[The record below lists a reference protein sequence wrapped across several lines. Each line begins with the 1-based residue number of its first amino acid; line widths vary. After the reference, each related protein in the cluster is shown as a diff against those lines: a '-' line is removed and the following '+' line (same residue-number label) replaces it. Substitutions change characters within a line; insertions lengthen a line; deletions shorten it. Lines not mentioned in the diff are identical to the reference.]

1 MSTSASKYKKKVQ
14 DELKDRE
21 RRLILKHKF
30 ETRITSV
37 KQGKQ
42 AFATGDFVT
51 AIRRYTEYLETIAE
65 VNKLTGIYDVKPEH
79 FHKTKDVTELM
90 MLSHLYYELAKV
102 YDATG
107 KFQED
112 VGKCLD
118 QFVAFSVN
126 QPFQVVNSEMARK
139 HLNKFKFKN
148 HAVFQTA
155 YQQIFVKSRKCYVAT
170 MCYGDTHPTTEHLR
184 LFKGWLLTVPGG
196 QTFVSSYYR
205 ISQPAVEWLGH
216 HPRAAIVFNLVMR
229 PILQWFS
236 SGPVRRILGR

>member
-1 MSTSASKYKKKVQ
+1 MPSTTYKKKVQ
-14 DELKDRE
+14 NELKDRE
-21 RRLILKHKF
+21 RRLILKHKY

-42 AFATGDFVT
+42 AFAAGDFVT

-65 VNKLTGIYDVKPEH
+65 VNKLAGIYDVKPEH
-79 FHKTKDVTELM
+79 FNKTKDLTELM

-112 VGKCLD
+112 VVKCLD
-118 QFVAFSVN
+118 QFVLFSAN
-126 QPFQVVNSEMARK
+126 QPYQVVNSEMARK

-148 HAVFQTA
+148 HVLFQTA

-170 MCYGDTHPTTEHLR
+170 QCYGETHPTTEHLR
-184 LFKGWLLTVPGG
+184 LFKNWLLKRPGG
-196 QTFVSSYYR
+196 QTVVSCYYR
-205 ISQPAVEWLGH
+205 WSHPTVEWLEA
-216 HPRAAIVFNLVMR
+216 HPRCATVFNRLMR
-229 PILQWFS
+229 PALQWFS
-236 SGPVRRILGR
+236 RGPVRRILGQ